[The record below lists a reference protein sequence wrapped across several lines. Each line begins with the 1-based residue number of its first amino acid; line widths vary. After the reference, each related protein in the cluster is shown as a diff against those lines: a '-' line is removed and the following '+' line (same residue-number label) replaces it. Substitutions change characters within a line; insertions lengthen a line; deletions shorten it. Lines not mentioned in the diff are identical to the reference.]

1 MPVQVS
7 YPGVYIQEV
16 SSGVKTITGVATSI
30 TAFFGRATMGP
41 VNQAVH
47 CLSYAD
53 YTRNFG
59 TPHAASDLA
68 ASVKQFYDNGGSDC
82 YVVRLAKDAVKAA
95 ATLSTYDFG
104 AGNQA
109 VLIATAK
116 AEGEWANTVRLEVDY
131 NTVTPGDTFNLTVI
145 QESAGKVVAT
155 ESHTNLS
162 MDYTSSRF
170 APTFV
175 TQSSQIITLA
185 YDNSALGD
193 FANAAS
199 HYRDLTKSFAG
210 FSQARRPLGVLDT
223 DVQTTLQN
231 LINAGSYKFDLSV
244 NGSAYVTID
253 LSTMG
258 PVPATA
264 ALINGAIKGL
274 IDTALGSLSTPATV
288 TVTLQS
294 VANVG
299 QLLSVQAADGTQT
312 NVRVKRSS
320 ANDIAAAIMFGVD
333 QGGVEFARYSN
344 FRPMATGTLVAPGS
358 TLGLPGGIANTNA
371 LAAIV
376 QTGGL
381 TKITIDGE
389 DVALDGS
396 GDYDVETAPGSRW
409 VKNAAGASATTG
421 DNDGIRE
428 KLRLIANAIN
438 NSSTLTYSAEAY
450 GYFLAITPDDG
461 ALSKQ
466 AAITATGS
474 GNASFTG
481 SLLANV
487 RQYTL
492 SGGNDGTVPTYDEY
506 VGSEV
511 TQTGFHALDTVDL
524 FNLMVLPPDA
534 EIAETDFDEFW
545 GPASIYCQSRRA
557 FLLIDAPPSWG
568 ENGRAAIVQ
577 DTAQINDLRA
587 TVIKDFSAV
596 FFPRIKYNSSGL
608 MKLTGSSG
616 VIAGLM
622 ARTDASRGV
631 WKAPAGTEADLRGLA
646 GLEVKLTDLENGV
659 LNKLGVNCAR
669 IFPTGFVNW
678 GARTMD
684 GADDFGSE
692 WKYIPIRR
700 LALMIEESL
709 FRGTQWVVF
718 EPNDEPLWAK
728 VRLNVGAFMNG
739 LFRQGAFQGSSP
751 SDAFF
756 VKCDAETTTQNDR
769 NLGIVNIQVGF
780 APLKPAEFVVITIQQ
795 IAGDLS

>member
-30 TAFFGRATMGP
+30 TAFFGRATKGP
-41 VNQAVH
+41 VNKAVR

-59 TPHAASDLA
+59 TPHASSDLA
-68 ASVKQFYDNGGSDC
+68 ASVKQFYDNGGADC
-82 YVVRLAKDAVKAA
+82 YVVRLAKDALKASV
-95 ATLSTYDFG
+95 TLSTYDFG

-116 AEGEWANTVRLEVDY
+116 AEGEWANTIRLEVDY
-131 NTVTPGDTFNLTVI
+131 NTVTPGDTFNLSVI

-175 TQSSQIITLA
+175 TQSSQLITLE
-185 YDNSALGD
+185 YDDSALGD
-193 FANAAS
+193 HDDSAS
-199 HYRDLTKSFAG
+199 DYRDLANSFAG
-210 FSQARRPLGVLDT
+210 FSQARRPLGAADA
-223 DVQTTLQN
+223 DVQTTLQD
-231 LINAGSYKFDLSV
+231 LIDDGSYKFDLSV
-244 NGSAYVTID
+244 NGSAYVSID

-258 PVPATA
+258 PVPATV
-264 ALINGAIKGL
+264 ALIQTAIEDL

-288 TVTLQS
+288 TVTLQN

-299 QLLSVQAADGTQT
+299 HLLTIESADGTQT
-312 NVRVKRSS
+312 SVRVKRSS
-320 ANDIAAAIMFGVD
+320 ANDIAAAIMLGID
-333 QGGVEFARYSN
+333 QGGVEFSRYSN

-358 TLGLPGGIANTNA
+358 TLGFPSGISDLNA

-381 TKITIDGE
+381 TDLDIDGE
-389 DVALDGS
+389 TVTLDSS

-409 VKNAAGASATTG
+409 VKNEAGESATTD
-421 DNDGIRE
+421 DNDGVRE
-428 KLRLIANAIN
+428 KLRIIANAIN
-438 NSSTLTYSAEAY
+438 NHSTLTYSAEAY
-450 GYFLAITPDDG
+450 GYYLAIVPDDG
-461 ALSKQ
+461 ALTKQ
-466 AAITATGS
+466 ATVAATGS
-474 GNASFTG
+474 GNAVFTG

-492 SGGNDGTVPTYDEY
+492 SGGNDGTVPGFDEY

-534 EIAETDFDEFW
+534 EIAEADHAEFW

-557 FLLIDAPPSWG
+557 FLIIDAPPSWG
-568 ENGRAAIVQ
+568 EDSKAAIVQ

-587 TVIKDFSAV
+587 TVIKDYSAV
-596 FFPRIKYNSSGL
+596 YFPRIKYNASGL
-608 MKLTGSSG
+608 IKLTGSSG
-616 VIAGLM
+616 AIAGLM

-631 WKAPAGTEADLRGLA
+631 WKAPAGTEADLRGIA

-692 WKYIPIRR
+692 WKYVPIRR